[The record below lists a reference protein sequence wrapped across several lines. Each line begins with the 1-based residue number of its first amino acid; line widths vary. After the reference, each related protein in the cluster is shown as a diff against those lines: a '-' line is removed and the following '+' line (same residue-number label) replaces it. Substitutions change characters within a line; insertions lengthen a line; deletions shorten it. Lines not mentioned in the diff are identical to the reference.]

1 MFNIGELKEVLE
13 IHKEVKVADK
23 NTGMSNIELQKLYRL
38 RCKKKVQSYKEYINA
53 NRETESQI
61 IKFLIFSRR
70 DIYLDNIVLYK
81 NDFITKSPKYAE
93 CQDSSAQLKSSK
105 SIPAELASRRILLT

>member
-13 IHKEVKVADK
+13 IHKEVKLAYK
-23 NTGMSNIELQKLYRL
+23 NTGMSTTELQKLYRL

-70 DIYLDNIVLYK
+70 DIYLDNIVFYK
-81 NDFITKSPKYAE
+81 NEQYNIKHISPYGNGYV
-93 CQDSSAQLKSSK
+93 
-105 SIPAELASRRILLT
+105 ELICEIRR

>member
-23 NTGMSNIELQKLYRL
+23 NTGMSNTELQKLYRL

-81 NDFITKSPKYAE
+81 NEQYNIKHISPYGNGYV
-93 CQDSSAQLKSSK
+93 
-105 SIPAELASRRILLT
+105 ELICEIRR

>member
-23 NTGMSNIELQKLYRL
+23 NTGMSTTELQKLYRL

-81 NDFITKSPKYAE
+81 NEQYNIKHISPYGNGYV
-93 CQDSSAQLKSSK
+93 
-105 SIPAELASRRILLT
+105 ELICEIRR

>member
-81 NDFITKSPKYAE
+81 NEQYNIKHISPYGNGYV
-93 CQDSSAQLKSSK
+93 
-105 SIPAELASRRILLT
+105 ELICEIRR